1 MRHGTSRIEP
11 TRATPMEAL
20 EAETR
25 TVHAAQ
31 QVVLDLFGPPSAREF
46 AVRYWDG
53 TTERP
58 AGHPPFTLDI
68 RGPSSLRRMLL
79 PPTELSIAEAYVL
92 GDLDVGRIGSV
103 RGAVSL
109 LRHVLALPA
118 ADHSDRT
125 GTAPDTHAARWMIR
139 FGREHSA
146 DRDAHAVRFHY

>member
-31 QVVLDLFGPPSAREF
+31 QVVLDLSGPPSAREF

-58 AGHPPFTLDI
+58 PGHPPFTLDI

-92 GDLDVGRIGSV
+92 GDVDVVGDIERAANLGDLVVGRIGSV

-109 LRHVLALPA
+109 L
-118 ADHSDRT
+118 
-125 GTAPDTHAARWMIR
+125 
-139 FGREHSA
+139 
-146 DRDAHAVRFHY
+146 